1 MRRTSI
7 VPLFA
12 VASFAIAAACGGGA
26 APLVGKDQLAKQANI
41 RASCDAAE
49 RGHDDPF
56 TVEWDAT
63 DVASF
68 EAHAQRDT
76 VLVSYHG
83 CDLQVLA
90 SCADPKLPGSLGAYG
105 APAFT
110 SGGERSLD
118 IQNEGELYTSLPLG
132 AAKLGARVS
141 GGESLRLRYFVSG
154 VATTSRSAIYRDDVA
169 KLSGCSGATHFVAGY
184 NIGAFV
190 IETMQKRAASGGVEA
205 AGVGAGGSTASSE
218 KGLGAGGRID
228 TCGSAA
234 KEQCRVPI
242 RLHLRKISDGS
253 APASTTT
260 VDPASQGA
268 PSSLEEFAAW
278 ANRIEIVKGEARKK
292 LAAGDAKAC
301 LVSLDVDLGFKAH
314 EGVRLQTQASMAMI
328 YEGQFLQLKA
338 ECQARAGDCT
348 TATATMKDAI
358 RLDAMGN
365 DIQMPGRGFKE
376 DAEKQIAAG
385 AAADRLKSACGAK
398 K

>member
-1 MRRTSI
+1 M
-7 VPLFA
+7 
-12 VASFAIAAACGGGA
+12 
-26 APLVGKDQLAKQANI
+26 VGKDQLAKQANI

-68 EAHAQRDT
+68 EAQAQRDT
-76 VLVSYHG
+76 VFVSYHG
-83 CDLQVLA
+83 CDLHVLSA
-90 SCADPKLPGSLGAYG
+90 CADPKLPGNLGAYG

-110 SGGERSLD
+110 SGGERSLE
-118 IQNEGELYTSLPLG
+118 IQNEGELYTNLPLG

-141 GGESLRLRYFVSG
+141 GGESLRLRYFVAG
-154 VATTSRSAIYRDDVA
+154 VASTSRNAIYRDDVA
-169 KLSGCSGATHFVAGY
+169 KLGGCNGATHFVLAY

-190 IETMQKRAASGGVEA
+190 VETMQRRGASGGVEA
-205 AGVGAGGSTASSE
+205 GGVGAGGSTSSSE
-218 KGLGAGGRID
+218 KGLGAGGRIE
-228 TCGSAA
+228 TCSTAA

-242 RLHLRKISDGS
+242 RLHLRRIADGA

-260 VDPASQGA
+260 VDPASQA
-268 PSSLEEFAAW
+268 PPSSLEEFAAW
-278 ANRIEIVKGEARKK
+278 ANRIEIVEGEARKK
-292 LAAGDAKAC
+292 LAAGDPKAC
-301 LVSLDVDLGFKAH
+301 LASLDVDLGFKSH
-314 EGVRLQTQASMAMI
+314 QGVRLQTQASMAMI

-338 ECQARAGDCT
+338 ECQARAGDCA
-348 TATATMKDAI
+348 TAIATMKDAI

-376 DAEKQIAAG
+376 DAEKQIASGSAEQ
-385 AAADRLKSACGAK
+385 RLKPACPPK